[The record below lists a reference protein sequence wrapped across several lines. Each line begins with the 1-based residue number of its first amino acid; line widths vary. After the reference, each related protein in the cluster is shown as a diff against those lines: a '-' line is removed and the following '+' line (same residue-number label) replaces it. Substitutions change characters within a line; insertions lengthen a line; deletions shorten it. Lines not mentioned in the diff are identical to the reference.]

1 MFQSEQ
7 LQEKWAPLLDYEGMD
22 PIKDNHRK
30 AVTAVLLE
38 NQEKFL
44 REQSAFETGTS
55 MLTEQPTNWTGT
67 NSTPGAGAGNAG
79 FSGDATASGP
89 VAGFDPVLI
98 SLIRRAMLNL
108 VAYDLAGVQPMSGP
122 TGLIFAMRSRYTSQ
136 SGTEALFNE
145 ADTAFS
151 GTDSNSDTTLT
162 RPFSDPDVGIGTV
175 TQNGTNPS
183 ALNPVGTASTNT
195 AAYTVGQGMPT
206 GDSEN
211 LGYGA
216 NNQFNQMAFS
226 IEKVTV
232 TAKSRAL
239 KAEYSLE
246 LAQDLKAIHGLNAE
260 AELANI
266 LSTEILAEINREV
279 IRTIYKVAEQGAIQN
294 TATAGIF
301 DLDIDSNGRWSVE
314 KFKGLIFQI
323 ERDANAIAQRT
334 RRGKGNIILC
344 SADVASALTMAG
356 VLDYTPAL
364 NANLNVNDT
373 GNTFAGTLQG
383 KYRVYIDP
391 YAANLTTGIPSSA
404 PTGGNQYYVVGYKGT
419 SPYDAGL
426 FYCPYVPL
434 QMVRAVGENSFQPKI
449 GFKTRYGMVANPFAQ
464 GLTQGLGALTTNA
477 NRYYRRVAVKNLM

>member
-1 MFQSEQ
+1 MFHSEQ
-7 LQEKWAPLLDYEGMD
+7 LQEKWAPLLNHEGLD
-22 PIKDNHRK
+22 EIKDSHRR

-44 REQSAFETGTS
+44 REQSAFESGTS
-55 MLTEQPTNWTGT
+55 MLTETPNMNTG
-67 NSTPGAGAGNAG
+67 SSASAAG
-79 FSGDATASGP
+79 FSGSAADAGP

-98 SLIRRAMLNL
+98 SLIRRSMPNL
-108 VAYDLAGVQPMSGP
+108 VAYDLAGVQPMNGP
-122 TGLIFAMRSRYTSQ
+122 TGLIFAMRSRYENQ
-136 SGTEALFNE
+136 SGDEAFFNE
-145 ADTAFS
+145 VDSAFS
-151 GTDSNSDTTLT
+151 GQDAGFDLTSRMTDSAVGMGTTAQ
-162 RPFSDPDVGIGTV
+162 SGS
-175 TQNGTNPS
+175 NPS
-183 ALNPVGTASTNT
+183 LLNPTGSADNT
-195 AAYTVGQGMPT
+195 AYNVGQGMGT
-206 GDSEN
+206 EESEALDSGDN
-211 LGYGA
+211 A
-216 NNQFNQMAFS
+216 FNQMAFS

-266 LSTEILAEINREV
+266 LSTEILSEINREV
-279 IRTIYKVAEQGAIQN
+279 IRTIYKVAEQGAVHN
-294 TATAGIF
+294 TATQGVF

-314 KFKGLIFQI
+314 KFKGLLFQI
-323 ERDANAIAQRT
+323 ERDANAIATRT
-334 RRGKGNIILC
+334 RRGKGNIIMC

-364 NANLNVNDT
+364 NANLNVDDT
-373 GNTFAGTLQG
+373 GSTFAGTLQG

-391 YAANLTTGIPSSA
+391 YSGGHNPGAN
-404 PTGGNQYYVVGYKGT
+404 GGQYYVVGYKGS

-449 GFKTRYGMVANPFAQ
+449 GFKTRYGLVANPFAE
-464 GLTQGLGALTTNA
+464 GLDQGLGRLQINA
-477 NRYYRRVAVKNLM
+477 NRYYRRVQVKNLM

>member
-1 MFQSEQ
+1 MFNAEH
-7 LQEKWAPLLDYEGMD
+7 LQEKWAPLLNYEGLD
-22 PIKDNHRK
+22 QIKDSHRR

-44 REQSAFETGTS
+44 REEASFSSGMSLMES
-55 MLTEQPTNWTGT
+55 PTNSG
-67 NSTPGAGAGNAG
+67 NAAGAGGAFGGTSAAG
-79 FSGDATASGP
+79 GP
-89 VAGFDPVLI
+89 TAGFDPVLI
-98 SLIRRAMLNL
+98 SLIRRSMPNL

-122 TGLIFAMRSRYTSQ
+122 TGLIFAMRSRYNNQ
-136 SGTEALFNE
+136 SGSETFFNE
-145 ADTAFS
+145 VDTSFS
-151 GTDSNSDTTLT
+151 GQDAG
-162 RPFSDPDVGIGTV
+162 FDVTGGFADAAAGIGTT
-175 TQNGTNPS
+175 TQSGTNPS
-183 ALNPVGTASTNT
+183 ILNPVGTATST
-195 AAYTVGQGMPT
+195 AYNVGSGMPT
-206 GDSEN
+206 GDAEN
-211 LGYGA
+211 LDGTAGNA
-216 NNQFNQMAFS
+216 FNQMAFS

-279 IRTIYKVAEQGAIQN
+279 IRTIYKIAEQGAVEN
-294 TATAGIF
+294 TATAGVF

-314 KFKGLIFQI
+314 KFKGLLFQI
-323 ERDANAIAQRT
+323 ERDANRIAQRT
-334 RRGKGNIILC
+334 RRGKGNIIMC

-364 NANLNVNDT
+364 NANLNVDDT
-373 GNTFAGTLQG
+373 GNTFAGTIQG

-391 YAANLTTGIPSSA
+391 YSANLAADNSGLAQGS
-404 PTGGNQYYVVGYKGT
+404 NQYYVVGYKGS

-449 GFKTRYGMVANPFAQ
+449 GFKTRYGIVANPFAE
-464 GLTQGLGALTTNA
+464 GTNQGLGRLRVNS